1 MTNSNLAAMS
11 IQDLMALNADVVR
24 IIKAKRA
31 QANTCAVIDF
41 QRGDQV
47 SFNGRQGR
55 PMQGVVREVKRTKV
69 SVDCGINGSWLVG
82 GAMLTKMRQGGTMT
96 TKINA
101 K

>member
-1 MTNSNLAAMS
+1 MTNSKLATMS
-11 IQDLMALNADVVR
+11 LQDLMALNADVVR
-24 IIKAKRA
+24 VIKAKRA
-31 QANTCAVIDF
+31 QANSTAVYTF

-69 SVDCGINGSWLVG
+69 SVDCGLNGCWLVG
-82 GAMLTKMRQGGTMT
+82 GAMLTKMREGGAMT